1 MKPHQIISITIAIFL
16 CSACVSER
24 STPTPDLDA
33 TLEVALE
40 QTIAA
45 QPTYTETAEPTQTP
59 AATNTPTLLPT
70 AIVTEEVKSFT
81 VEALGDGWARYT
93 YQELGFLISLPP
105 NWAHLDLTADDLGEI
120 LSYANENNQQLGDVY
135 SSTYLRDSA
144 AAGIKFMAVDS
155 SVASLSAGIPTSIN
169 ILIADLPF
177 DISLDDYV
185 EINIQQIRNMMG
197 ENMLIQQE
205 RMEISN
211 TEAEKISY
219 EAVMND
225 VFGNPH
231 LMALNQYLIL
241 VGRTQYVITLGT
253 LREFSDVNQ
262 TIFFNIL
269 QSFEFVR

>member
-16 CSACVSER
+16 CSACVSEK

-33 TLEVALE
+33 TLKVALE
-40 QTIAA
+40 QTIAS
-45 QPTYTETAEPTQTP
+45 QPTNTETTKPTQRPTT
-59 AATNTPTLLPT
+59 TNTPTLLPT

-81 VEALGDGWARYT
+81 VEALEDGWLQYT
-93 YQELGFLISLPP
+93 YHECGFSISLPP

-120 LSYANENNQQLGDVY
+120 LSYANENNQQLGDVF

-144 AAGIKFMAVDS
+144 AAGIKFMAADS

-185 EINIQQIRNMMG
+185 EINIQQIRSMMG
-197 ENMLIQQE
+197 ENLLIQQE
-205 RMEISN
+205 RIEISN
-211 TEAEKISY
+211 TEGEEIIY
-219 EAVMND
+219 EAEMND
-225 VFGNPH
+225 VFGKPH
-231 LMALNQYLIL
+231 LVALNQFLIL
-241 VGRTQYVITLGT
+241 VGRTQYVITFGT

-262 TIFFNIL
+262 TIFYNIL